1 MRKSHFVLAG
11 LVALALAFRLFLL
24 NYRFAVSF
32 DEPHYLQMAAS
43 LVQGHIDGL
52 LHPYWSP
59 GYPLVAAFF
68 AMMLDNY
75 ELAGRLANIVL
86 GSLTIVPVYLLAKRV
101 FETRTALWAAGF
113 LALYPPLAYLHTSA
127 LAEPAYMFFG
137 FWAVWLGWRAL
148 VQRRWMPALLAG
160 MCVGMA
166 YLTKPEGIGFM
177 LVYFAVLGLILI
189 RRMLRGRPVA
199 RFRFSLMMPV
209 GFLLVAGWY
218 LLYLHGEAGYWT
230 LSAKGAANQQFE
242 ATYFTPED
250 DDVFEILNPERTALP
265 MDEIYHTGTFLKNTR
280 TSGPKVRVSPGLL
293 LKKYVT
299 NFFRVLKY
307 GVPVLMT
314 FPLLILFGLGL
325 FSRSWG
331 RRTAGISLYL
341 LSFIAFYWFVL
352 VPMFH
357 INERYLLSMMPLAA
371 IWIAAG
377 FLVQSEWFSETILHL
392 FDSAIAAAAR
402 YGVVLALAF
411 VVGLSLLPEFG
422 KVMQNSAAGREE
434 WDEPVELKLAGTW
447 LRENTIQNPPII
459 VSYNK
464 AVDFYAGNYDLRS
477 GVSWSKD
484 SLDVFWDYARYRGA
498 GYFAASERY
507 LQKFPNLAPLFS
519 GEGPEALKLLHEVT
533 GPSGYRARI
542 FTWKD

>member
-1 MRKSHFVLAG
+1 MKRSRMIVAG
-11 LVALALAFRLFLL
+11 LVALGLVFRLFLL
-24 NYRFAVSF
+24 NYRYAVSF

-43 LVQGHIDGL
+43 LLQGNPAGL

-59 GYPLVAAFF
+59 CYPLVAALFGIF
-68 AMMLDNY
+68 TDNY
-75 ELAGRLANIVL
+75 EFAGRLANIVL
-86 GSLTIVPVYLLAKRV
+86 GSLTIIPIYLLARRV
-101 FETRTALWAAGF
+101 FDETVACWAAGF
-113 LALYPPLAYLHTSA
+113 LAFYPPLAFLHTTA

-137 FWAVWLGWRAL
+137 FWSVWLGWRAL
-148 VQRRWMPALLAG
+148 VRRRWKPALLAG
-160 MCVGMA
+160 MSVGMA

-177 LVYFAVLGLILI
+177 LVYFAVLAVIILW
-189 RRMLRGRPVA
+189 RLRGRRPVG
-199 RFRFSLMMPV
+199 RFRFSLMMPA

-218 LLYLHGEAGYWT
+218 LLYLHSEAGYWT

-250 DDVFEILNPERTALP
+250 DDVFENITADRTALP
-265 MDEIYHTGTFLKNTR
+265 MDEIYHTGTFIKNTGS
-280 TSGPKVRVSPGLL
+280 TGAKVRVSPALL

-325 FSRSWG
+325 FSRPWG
-331 RRTAGISLYL
+331 RRSAGISLYL
-341 LSFIAFYWFVL
+341 LSFISFYWFVL

-371 IWIAAG
+371 VWIAAG
-377 FLVQSEWFSETILHL
+377 FLVQAEWFNETILHL
-392 FDSAIAAAAR
+392 FDSAIVSAAR
-402 YGVVLALAF
+402 YGLALALLF
-411 VVGLSLLPEFG
+411 VLGLALVPEFG
-422 KVMQNSAAGREE
+422 KVMQHSAAGREE
-434 WDEPVELKLAGTW
+434 WDEPVELKQAGLW
-447 LRENTIQNPPII
+447 LRQNTTQHPPVV

-464 AVDFYAGNYDLRS
+464 AVDFYAGNFDVRS

-484 SLDVFWDYARYRGA
+484 PLEVILDYARYRGA

-507 LQKFPNLAPLFS
+507 LNKYPNLAPLFS
-519 GEGPEALKLLHEVT
+519 GTGPESLQLLHEVT
-533 GPSGYRARI
+533 GPAGYRARI